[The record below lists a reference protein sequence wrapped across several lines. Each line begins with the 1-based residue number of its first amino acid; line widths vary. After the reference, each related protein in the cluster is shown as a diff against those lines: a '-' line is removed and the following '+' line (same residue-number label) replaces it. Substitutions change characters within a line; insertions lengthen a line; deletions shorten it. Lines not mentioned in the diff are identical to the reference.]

1 MIQEEEGGGIR
12 GGGIY
17 FVCMI
22 ARRWWRLGGRYVEC
36 EEEMSRCKGRGRC
49 GWSRGVI
56 YFMVQAHDCAL
67 TKGRCSGE

>member
-36 EEEMSRCKGRGRC
+36 EEEMSRCKGRG
-49 GWSRGVI
+49 GAIEMEGVKLV
-56 YFMVQAHDCAL
+56 MDLVHP
-67 TKGRCSGE
+67 